1 MDRSSEESFFR
12 IIYLQSSEATVA
24 ADDTSNPFQY
34 RLAVPLSILQMHSP
48 ALTKIASDTPMHADC
63 VIPLP
68 VVPYVSRPLLHAL
81 SSLHIQAFIFAHAR
95 RERKL
100 AVFYDVLPCA

>member
-1 MDRSSEESFFR
+1 MAVDRLRAMDRSSDESFFR
-12 IIYLQSSEATVA
+12 IIYLQSSEATSGA

-68 VVPYVSRPLLHAL
+68 VVPYVRRPLLPVL
-81 SSLHIQAFIFAHAR
+81 SSLRI
-95 RERKL
+95 
-100 AVFYDVLPCA
+100 